1 MSRHRAI
8 LVALAT
14 LLTAGT
20 TSAALACCE
29 WGSPAPIAY
38 QWSGCGG
45 CGPAVAPVTYAAPV
59 LAGGCGG
66 CGAPLATYAQPFVPP
81 LVAPAVGWGGG
92 CGCSGCGG
100 CGGYA
105 TPAIEPTPIAPS
117 PIYVVNQG
125 PDYTGPGLMVPYRVY
140 APGAGYAPPP
150 AYSYV
155 TGESLSRGLCEES
168 LLRRGRSGRPVPRAG
183 VLPSPISAVRRS
195 GRAVSPV
202 RAVSA
207 PSARRSLLVEA
218 HRLTERPHPLKARR
232 VRAFV
237 FQFSGD
243 GASMRLAT

>member
-45 CGPAVAPVTYAAPV
+45 CGPAVAPITYAAPV

-155 TGESLSRGLCEES
+155 AGKSYPGGYVRNPYYAGA
-168 LLRRGRSGRPVPRAG
+168 GPV
-183 VLPSPISAVRRS
+183 
-195 GRAVSPV
+195 VSY
-202 RAVSA
+202 R
-207 PSARRSLLVEA
+207 E
-218 HRLTERPHPLKARR
+218 
-232 VRAFV
+232 RAFYHRPYPRYAGPV
-237 FQFSGD
+237 GPYRPYGRYPHRPL
-243 GASMRLAT
+243 GARY